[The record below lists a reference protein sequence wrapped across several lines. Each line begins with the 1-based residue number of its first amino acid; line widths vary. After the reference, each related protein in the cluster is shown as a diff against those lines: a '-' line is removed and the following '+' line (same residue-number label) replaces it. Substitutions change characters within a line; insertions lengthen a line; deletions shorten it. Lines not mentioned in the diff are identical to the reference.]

1 MGRSPQEHALRRL
14 PEPLWPVLAHEILVA
29 ADATRADDH
38 RLRPQRELT
47 GDRTRAGPPTSD
59 VARLKDLTVDAVDH
73 AVGRVQPGH
82 PMPEAQGNEALCLG
96 LAHAPD
102 ERLQDTGTGPPH
114 DVEPR
119 YGVTVSGC
127 PVAPAFG
134 PAHDGKKPHTLLA
147 EPGALLRRG
156 EVHIGFCPL
165 PGPVVLLP
173 VEACR
178 THPVLEREVVRILH
192 PKPPL
197 LRRVHEEQSPKRPK
211 RLPTQGL
218 LRFLIQHDH
227 ATPGRGKLGR
237 SNQPREASYDNDHV
251 RVIVHAHLKEPVT
264 QVRASGNETSHGFV
278 CFATSTRRSTP
289 LHSIPASPHWSLAL
303 YH

>member
-1 MGRSPQEHALRRL
+1 MGRSPKELAFRRF

-29 ADATRADDH
+29 ADATGADDH

-59 VARLKDLTVDAVDH
+59 VARLKDLTVH

-127 PVAPAFG
+127 PVAPAFLLLENG
-134 PAHDGKKPHTLLA
+134 PRGLPRSRVRRISENSAHAKFPEFTMDELQ
-147 EPGALLRRG
+147 AL
-156 EVHIGFCPL
+156 
-165 PGPVVLLP
+165 
-173 VEACR
+173 
-178 THPVLEREVVRILH
+178 
-192 PKPPL
+192 
-197 LRRVHEEQSPKRPK
+197 
-211 RLPTQGL
+211 
-218 LRFLIQHDH
+218 
-227 ATPGRGKLGR
+227 
-237 SNQPREASYDNDHV
+237 
-251 RVIVHAHLKEPVT
+251 
-264 QVRASGNETSHGFV
+264 
-278 CFATSTRRSTP
+278 
-289 LHSIPASPHWSLAL
+289 
-303 YH
+303 